1 MINIDKIKGK
11 AIKYTYG
18 RSKFFT
24 NGEYYRIGV
33 ANGRMFTVD
42 DDGDDHEVEADYLER
57 AFDVSEYIKKPSRV
71 GKYVR
76 YISDSSDFMRKGD
89 IGFVVATRADGNGL
103 EVKWLNPIEKH
114 TDGCPAWFCCAVNV
128 EVVE

>member
-11 AIKYTYG
+11 AIKYTYE

-42 DDGDDHEVEADYLER
+42 DDGDDHEVEADHLER
-57 AFDVSEYIKKPSRV
+57 AFDVSEYIEKPSLV

-76 YISDSSDFMRKGD
+76 YIGDYSDFMRTGD
-89 IGFVVATRADGNGL
+89 IGIVMAARGDGSGL
-103 EVKWLNPIEKH
+103 EVKWLNPNKPH
-114 TDGCPAWFCCAVNV
+114 TQSCPTWFCCTVNV
-128 EVVE
+128 EVVG